1 MAARSPRRS
10 RKSPRWLFALIG
22 LVVIIVVML
31 MLAPMLVMSWV
42 RGYLQ
47 KDAFRGKM
55 EQFLGTQMKGSVTLE
70 PLRWTGD
77 EVTTQSASA
86 TTATGLSAEISSLH
100 LALDWNAFR
109 DRQWRIING
118 GADALDLK
126 FTAHTSAG
134 IHSEMVEAG
143 APNTTPNSSSV
154 PSWLKGYLPN
164 KTEIDGLR
172 FDAFTLSYP
181 GGWQLKESKLRLGTW
196 LQGETSVQATVDG
209 GIFETPVQLPSQLH
223 PMKFNLTRAT
233 ARLSR
238 EDLHLTNATVSW
250 VDDSEITARGHIR
263 PADKTWE
270 LSTHLTGIPLR
281 EIVSDDW
288 KLRLTGLLE
297 GDLNITGSHGTD
309 PKVEGDVQLKNAV
322 LTAMP
327 VLDKLAT
334 YTRVDRF
341 KRLVL
346 DIATAHVSGSGQT
359 RRLEKIVIQ
368 SNGLMR
374 LEGSVTIQAGQI
386 DGRFMVGVTPETLS
400 WIPGAQQHVFTSTN
414 PTAPAGMIWTPLHV
428 SGSVDA
434 PREDLTE
441 RLIGGAGKALLNA
454 PAEVIGKAGETL
466 LKPVL
471 GDDLA
476 KKPGEVMKSA
486 TEVLTNPGDAAKKA
500 TEAAEKGIDLLKGFG
515 GGLLG
520 K

>member
-1 MAARSPRRS
+1 MAARPPRRS
-10 RKSPRWLFALIG
+10 HKSPRWLFALIG
-22 LVVIIVVML
+22 LGLIVIVML
-31 MLAPMLVMSWV
+31 MMAPMLVMSWV

-47 KDAFRGKM
+47 KEAFRGKM
-55 EQFLGTQMKGSVTLE
+55 EQFIGTQMKGSVTLD

-86 TTATGLSAEISSLH
+86 TTASGWRADISSLH

-126 FTAHTSAG
+126 FAAPAFAEIPSETAETA
-134 IHSEMVEAG
+134 
-143 APNTTPNSSSV
+143 TPNSSTSSV
-154 PSWLKGYLPN
+154 PSWLKAYLPN
-164 KTEIDGLR
+164 QTIIDGIR
-172 FDAFTLSYP
+172 FDAFKLSYP
-181 GGWQLKESKLRLGTW
+181 GGWQLNESKLRLGTW
-196 LQGETSVQATVDG
+196 QQGETSVQAIVDG

-223 PMKFNLTRAT
+223 PMKFNLNRAT

-238 EDLHLTNATVSW
+238 EDLHLTNATLSW
-250 VDDSEITARGHIR
+250 AGDSEITARGHIR
-263 PADKTWE
+263 PADRSWE
-270 LSTHLTGIPLR
+270 LSTHLTAIPLR

-297 GDLNITGSHGTD
+297 GDLDITGSLGTD
-309 PKVEGDVQLKNAV
+309 PKVEGDVQLKDAV
-322 LTAMP
+322 LTAIP

-346 DIATAHVSGSGQT
+346 DIATAHVRGSGQT
-359 RRLEKIVIQ
+359 RQLDKIVIQ

-374 LEGSVTIQAGQI
+374 LEGSVTIQSGQI

-414 PTAPAGMIWTPLHV
+414 PTAPAGMIWTPLHI
-428 SGSVDA
+428 SGSVDS

-454 PAEVIGKAGETL
+454 PAEVVGKAGETL

-471 GDDLA
+471 GEDLA

>member
-1 MAARSPRRS
+1 MSARSHRRS
-10 RKSPRWLFALIG
+10 KKSPRWLFALIG
-22 LVVIIVVML
+22 LVVIVVVML

-47 KDAFRGKM
+47 KEAFRGKM
-55 EQFLGTQMKGSVTLE
+55 EQFLGTQMRGTVALDA
-70 PLRWTGD
+70 LRWTGD
-77 EVTTQSASA
+77 EVTTQSAEA
-86 TTATGLSAEISSLH
+86 TTATGWKAEISSLH

-109 DRQWRIING
+109 DRQWRIINA
-118 GADALDLK
+118 GADGLDLK
-126 FTAHTSAG
+126 FGAPASAG
-134 IHSEMVEAG
+134 IHSEPSEAG
-143 APNTTPNSSSV
+143 APNSNSSSI

-164 KTEIDGLR
+164 QTVIDGLR
-172 FDAFTLSYP
+172 FDAFTLTYP
-181 GGWQLKESKLRLGTW
+181 GGWWLKESKLRLGAW
-196 LQGETSVQATVDG
+196 QQGETSVQATVEG
-209 GIFETPVQLPSQLH
+209 GIFETPVQLPAQLH

-238 EDLHLTNATVSW
+238 EDLHLTNATLSW
-250 VDDSEITARGHIR
+250 VNDSEITARGHIR
-263 PADKTWE
+263 PKDKTWE
-270 LSTHLTGIPLR
+270 LNTHLTAIPLR

-297 GDLNITGSHGTD
+297 GNLNITGSHGTD

-322 LTAMP
+322 LTAIP
-327 VLDKLAT
+327 LLDKLAT
-334 YTRVDRF
+334 YTHVDRF
-341 KRLVL
+341 KRIVL
-346 DIATAHVSGSGQT
+346 DIASARVRGSGQT
-359 RRLEKIVIQ
+359 RHLDKIVIQ

-414 PTAPAGMIWTPLHV
+414 PTAPAGMIWTPLHI

-454 PAEVIGKAGETL
+454 PAEIVGKAGETL

-471 GDDLA
+471 GEDLS

-486 TEVLTNPGDAAKKA
+486 TEVLTNPGDAAKK
-500 TEAAEKGIDLLKGFG
+500 GIDLLQGLG

>member
-1 MAARSPRRS
+1 MSARSHRRS
-10 RKSPRWLFALIG
+10 KKSPRWLFALIG
-22 LVVIIVVML
+22 LVVIVALML

-47 KDAFRGKM
+47 KEAFRGKM

-70 PLRWTGD
+70 PFRWTGD
-77 EVTTQSASA
+77 EVTTRSASA
-86 TTATGLSAEISSLH
+86 TTATGWKADISSLH

-109 DRQWRIING
+109 DRQWRIINAG
-118 GADALDLK
+118 GDALDLK
-126 FTAHTSAG
+126 FTAPASAG
-134 IHSEMVEAG
+134 AGNVASIEAIPEPTKDG
-143 APNTTPNSSSV
+143 APNSGSV

-164 KTEIDGLR
+164 QTIIDGLR

-196 LQGETSVQATVDG
+196 QQGETSVQAIVDG
-209 GIFETPVQLPSQLH
+209 GIFETPVQLPAQLH

-238 EDLHLTNATVSW
+238 EDLHLTNATLSW
-250 VDDSEITARGHIR
+250 VGDSEITARGHIR
-263 PADKTWE
+263 PADKTWD
-270 LSTHLTGIPLR
+270 LSTHLTAIPLR
-281 EIVSDDW
+281 EIVSEDW

-309 PKVEGDVQLKNAV
+309 PKVEGDVQLRNAV
-322 LTAMP
+322 LTAIP
-327 VLDKLAT
+327 LLDKLAT
-334 YTRVDRF
+334 YTHVDRF

-346 DIATAHVSGSGQT
+346 DIASAHVRGSGQT
-359 RRLEKIVIQ
+359 RQFDKIVIQ

-374 LEGSVTIQAGQI
+374 LEGSVTIQGGQI

-414 PTAPAGMIWTPLHV
+414 PSAPAGMIWTPLHI
-428 SGSVDA
+428 SGSVDS

-454 PAEVIGKAGETL
+454 PAEIVGKAGETL

-471 GDDLA
+471 GDDLS

-486 TEVLTNPGDAAKKA
+486 TEVLTNPGDAAKK
-500 TEAAEKGIDLLKGFG
+500 GIDLLQGLG

>member
-1 MAARSPRRS
+1 MSARSHRRS
-10 RKSPRWLFALIG
+10 KKSPRWLFALIG
-22 LVVIIVVML
+22 LVVIVVVML

-47 KDAFRGKM
+47 KEAFRGKM
-55 EQFLGTQMKGSVTLE
+55 EQFLGTQMKGSVTLDA
-70 PLRWTGD
+70 LRWTGD
-77 EVTTQSASA
+77 EVTTQSAEA
-86 TTATGLSAEISSLH
+86 TTATGWTADISSLH
-100 LALDWNAFR
+100 LALDWNSFR
-109 DRQWRIING
+109 DRQWRIINA

-126 FTAHTSAG
+126 FGATASAG
-134 IHSEMVEAG
+134 ILSEPAEAG
-143 APNTTPNSSSV
+143 APNSNTNASSI
-154 PSWLKGYLPN
+154 PDWLKGYLPN
-164 KTEIDGLR
+164 QTVIDGLR
-172 FDAFTLSYP
+172 FDAFTLTYP
-181 GGWQLKESKLRLGTW
+181 GGWWLKESKLRLGAW
-196 LQGETSVQATVDG
+196 QQGETSVQATVEG
-209 GIFETPVQLPSQLH
+209 GIFETPVQLPAQLH
-223 PMKFNLTRAT
+223 SMKFNLTRAT

-238 EDLHLTNATVSW
+238 EDLHLTNATLSW

-270 LSTHLTGIPLR
+270 LNTHLTAIPLR

-334 YTRVDRF
+334 YTHVDRF
-341 KRLVL
+341 KRIVL
-346 DIATAHVSGSGQT
+346 DIASARVRGSGQT
-359 RRLEKIVIQ
+359 RHLDKIVIQ

-414 PTAPAGMIWTPLHV
+414 PTAPAGMIWTPLHI

-441 RLIGGAGKALLNA
+441 RLIGGAGKVLLNA
-454 PAEVIGKAGETL
+454 PAEIVGKAGETL

-471 GDDLA
+471 GEDLA

-486 TEVLTNPGDAAKKA
+486 TEVLTNPGDAAKK
-500 TEAAEKGIDLLKGFG
+500 GIDLLQGLG